1 MLFLSILL
9 ASLIESVFSF
19 AGVLLVVAGG
29 FFVRNVVHRMLGFAV
44 GALIGVAFFDILPE
58 AVAAIPADTAFRFVV
73 LGIFIFFVIE
83 RFFRWYHAEE
93 GDWKVQ
99 PYTSLVF
106 IGGVLH
112 NFIDGIAL
120 TLSFFVSPSLGVA
133 TTLAILLHE
142 IPHGIADFTAL
153 QKGGYARVLALWYSF
168 LVSLTTVLGAVVTF
182 LFGGF
187 LEGAIPY
194 ILAIMAGNFLY
205 LALSDLLPETHEES
219 GFGHFVGQ
227 VFLMIAGAAMMLA
240 FSVLIAE

>member
-1 MLFLSILL
+1 M
-9 ASLIESVFSF
+9 
-19 AGVLLVVAGG
+19 
-29 FFVRNVVHRMLGFAV
+29 
-44 GALIGVAFFDILPE
+44 P
-58 AVAAIPADTAFRFVV
+58 
-73 LGIFIFFVIE
+73 
-83 RFFRWYHAEE
+83 
-93 GDWKVQ
+93 
-99 PYTSLVF
+99 
-106 IGGVLH
+106 
-112 NFIDGIAL
+112 
-120 TLSFFVSPSLGVA
+120 
-133 TTLAILLHE
+133 
-142 IPHGIADFTAL
+142 
-153 QKGGYARVLALWYSF
+153 ALWYSF